1 MLDLHQAFK
10 LGAQITF
17 AKSRLTTI
25 HVNLAE
31 HMAHVLTCALL
42 FGILVQLNK

>member
-1 MLDLHQAFK
+1 MPDLHQAFK
-10 LGAQITF
+10 LG

-42 FGILVQLNK
+42 FDILVQLNK